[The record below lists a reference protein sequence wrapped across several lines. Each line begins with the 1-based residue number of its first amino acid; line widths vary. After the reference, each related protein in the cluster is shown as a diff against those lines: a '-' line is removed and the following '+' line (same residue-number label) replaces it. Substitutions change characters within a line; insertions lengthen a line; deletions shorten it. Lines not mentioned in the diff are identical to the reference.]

1 MDYKCV
7 QDTALKC
14 FIDYGELTLPV
25 SVGKIATHYN
35 IKIIF
40 NSKIDFLTGSEEGK
54 ILTNK
59 SSAYIIVKD
68 TVSKQEM
75 RFTAAHEIG
84 HYILGHLEEGYDALD
99 GRSQE
104 ITADLFAECL
114 LMPAVVLWKMGIKTP
129 QEIAKVCDVTL
140 QAAEIRAE
148 RLKDFKFEDSPL
160 ERRVLEM
167 FIH

>member
-1 MDYKCV
+1 MDYKYV

-14 FIDYGELTLPV
+14 FIDCGGLTLPV
-25 SVGKIATHYN
+25 SVGKIATYYN

-40 NSKIDFLTGSEEGK
+40 NSKVDFLTGSEEGK

-59 SSAYIIVKD
+59 SSTRIIVKD

-75 RFTAAHEIG
+75 RFTAAHELG

-104 ITADLFAECL
+104 VTADLFAECL
-114 LMPAVVLWKMGIKTP
+114 LMPTVALWKMRIKTP
-129 QEIAKVCDVTL
+129 QEIAKACDVTL

-148 RLKDFKFEDSPL
+148 RLKDFKFEGSPL

-167 FIH
+167 FIR

>member
-1 MDYKCV
+1 LDYKYV

-14 FIDYGELTLPV
+14 LIDCGCSTLPI
-25 SVGKIATHYN
+25 SVGKIAAHYN

-40 NSKIDFLTGSEEGK
+40 NSKVDYLFGSEEGK
-54 ILTNK
+54 ILANQ
-59 SSAYIIVKD
+59 SSTYIIVKD

-75 RFTAAHEIG
+75 RFTAAHELG
-84 HYILGHLEEGYDALD
+84 HSLLGHLEDGYDTLG

-104 ITADLFAECL
+104 AAADLFAECL
-114 LMPAVVLWKMGIKTP
+114 LMPSVVLWKMGIKTP
-129 QEIAKVCDVTL
+129 QEIAETCDVTL

-148 RLKDFKFEDSPL
+148 RLKNFKFDGLPL

-167 FIH
+167 FTR